1 MQINQIGKFIS
12 EKMTSICLFLIFLS
26 GYFNNIKSCR
36 IAFMSFVSFMLV
48 FSLYEKFFNQHE
60 NDNNVT
66 VKTIVSVFETV
77 LFGVMF
83 GMLIFKPQY
92 FSEAMLIFVLLI
104 VN

>member
-1 MQINQIGKFIS
+1 MQINSIGKFIS

-26 GYFNNIKSCR
+26 GYINNNKSCR
-36 IAFMSFVSFMLV
+36 IAFMSLVSFMLV
-48 FSLYEKFFNQHE
+48 YSLYEKFFNKPE

-66 VKTIVSVFETV
+66 VKTIVPVFETV

-92 FSEAMLIFVLLI
+92 FGEAMLIFVLLI

>member
-12 EKMTSICLFLIFLS
+12 EKMTTICLFLIFLS

-36 IAFMSFVSFMLV
+36 IAFMALVSFMLV
-48 FSLYEKFFNQHE
+48 YSLYEKFLNQHE

-66 VKTIVSVFETV
+66 IKTNVPVFETV

-92 FSEAMLIFVLLI
+92 FDEAMLIFALLI

>member
-12 EKMTSICLFLIFLS
+12 EKMTTICLFLIFLS

-36 IAFMSFVSFMLV
+36 IAFMALVSFMLV
-48 FSLYEKFFNQHE
+48 YSLYEKSFNQHE

-66 VKTIVSVFETV
+66 IKTNVPVFETV

-92 FSEAMLIFVLLI
+92 FDEAMLIFALLI

>member
-1 MQINQIGKFIS
+1 MQTNSIGKFIS

-26 GYFNNIKSCR
+26 GYFNNIKPCR
-36 IAFMSFVSFMLV
+36 IAFMSLVSFMLV
-48 FSLYEKFFNQHE
+48 YTLYEKFFNQHE

-66 VKTIVSVFETV
+66 VKTIVPVFETV

-92 FSEAMLIFVLLI
+92 FGEAMLIFALLI

>member
-36 IAFMSFVSFMLV
+36 IAFMSLVSFMLV
-48 FSLYEKFFNQHE
+48 YSLYEKFFNNHE

-66 VKTIVSVFETV
+66 VKTIVPVFETV

-92 FSEAMLIFVLLI
+92 FGEAMLIFALLI